1 MTMDAEGN
9 ESGKGV
15 TFDQM
20 LATTIEANDRYI
32 IISQDDPTNG
42 VQIIEIPLW
51 MFEQFV
57 DTLLSIA
64 EAG

>member
-1 MTMDAEGN
+1 MDAKEN
-9 ESGKGV
+9 ESSEGV

-20 LATTIEANDRYI
+20 LTTTIKADDRYI

-64 EAG
+64 GAG